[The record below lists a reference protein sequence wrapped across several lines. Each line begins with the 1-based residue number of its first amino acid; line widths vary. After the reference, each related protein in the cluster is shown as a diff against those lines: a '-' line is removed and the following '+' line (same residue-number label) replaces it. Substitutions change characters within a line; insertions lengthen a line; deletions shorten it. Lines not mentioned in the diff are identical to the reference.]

1 MKKTISGIML
11 LAAGLAFPGPAAADS
26 MRCGTKLMTDGDPA
40 DKVEAYCGR
49 PASIERHE
57 IVRPYYYNHGYPIH
71 SSYEVS
77 VELWTYNFGP
87 NKLMYRL
94 RFEDGLLVDVDTL
107 SHGYH
112 SANESY

>member
-1 MKKTISGIML
+1 MKKMML
-11 LAAGLAFPGPAAADS
+11 GMITSAVGLAFSGAVAADS
-26 MRCGTKLMTDGDPA
+26 MRCGSKLMTDGDPQ
-40 DKVEAYCGR
+40 DKVAAYCGQ

-57 IVRPYYYNHGYPIH
+57 ILRGYGYHNNIPIH

-107 SHGYH
+107 SHGYNP
-112 SANESY
+112 AY

>member
-1 MKKTISGIML
+1 MKKMILGIFL
-11 LAAGLAFPGPAAADS
+11 LAIVLAASGPAAADS
-26 MRCGTKLMTDGDPA
+26 MRCGSKLMTDGDPQ
-40 DKVEAYCGR
+40 DKVEAYCGQ

-57 IVRPYYYNHGYPIH
+57 ILRGYGYHNNIPIH

-107 SHGYH
+107 SHGYNP
-112 SANESY
+112 AY

>member
-1 MKKTISGIML
+1 MKNTISGML
-11 LAAGLAFPGPAAADS
+11 AMAATLAFPGPAAADS
-26 MRCGTKLMTDGDPA
+26 MRCGTKLMTDGDPT
-40 DKVEAYCGR
+40 DKVAAYCGE
-49 PASIERHE
+49 PASIERRE
-57 IVRPYYYNHGYPIH
+57 ILRSYGYHRGMTVH

-77 VELWTYNFGP
+77 VEIWTYNFGP

-112 SANESY
+112 APAY